1 MPLHRDETVAVVLA
15 LTIAVAT
22 VVLANTLPTRRVEP
36 SAPASVD
43 ADPTCAEW
51 TDGCIVC
58 QRTDQGL
65 SCSTAGAACIRK
77 DAQCLT
83 RDGV

>member
-51 TDGCIVC
+51 TDGCVVC
-58 QRTDQGL
+58 VRTDRGP
-65 SCSTAGAACIRK
+65 SCSTPGIACVREKPECLRREGA
-77 DAQCLT
+77 
-83 RDGV
+83 